1 MRHGLSTNK
10 SAPPP
15 PTGAIP
21 LRVQLASH
29 VRASPTSWTHPDSN
43 RQWPASVGLYAQQP
57 TNQLALPE
65 SALYKRDLKSTPQFT
80 SIMAPHSAPIHASR
94 RPFAAGNGYLAPA
107 NKAHR
112 LDSLL
117 LHIWSA
123 EVLLT
128 GLTSSVLI
136 FLGSPRWVRFKF
148 LVIKTPLRWDLPVA
162 TGCYLHTSGTMGAAV
177 KSAVKGR
184 KSSSSRELGQEPRW
198 EASAEV
204 PVRQNITRCIYNSNV
219 QTPYF
224 IFIFFS
230 LQWSVLAGWSDSR
243 SGRDWNVCERLE
255 VESFWKATGFFIIIN
270 INLFFFSTN
279 RPTCSLWKDR
289 ESLLGG
295 FGIRCSVIWF
305 FSVTSVIMLLTGAR
319 GWHRLDVRFTQGKK
333 KIMLLLCSVSLSLY
347 CAFFPLPHCM

>member
-43 RQWPASVGLYAQQP
+43 RQWPASVGLYAQQL

-94 RPFAAGNGYLAPA
+94 RPFTAGNGYLAPA

-204 PVRQNITRCIYNSNV
+204 PVRQNITVAFTTQMSRPLILF
-219 QTPYF
+219 YF
-224 IFIFFS
+224 SFLYSDQCWLAGLTAALDETEMSVSDLKLKVFGRQQYFSSSSTSTCSSFPRIDRLAMKRQGKFTWGFWDPLQCYLIFFRYIGNY
-230 LQWSVLAGWSDSR
+230 ASD
-243 SGRDWNVCERLE
+243 W
-255 VESFWKATGFFIIIN
+255 
-270 INLFFFSTN
+270 
-279 RPTCSLWKDR
+279 R
-289 ESLLGG
+289 ESLTQT
-295 FGIRCSVIWF
+295 RCQVY
-305 FSVTSVIMLLTGAR
+305 TR
-319 GWHRLDVRFTQGKK
+319 KK
-333 KIMLLLCSVSLSLY
+333 KNNAATV
-347 CAFFPLPHCM
+347 